1 MSNVSV
7 ERFDDFTGGLNLRA
21 DQFQLA
27 RNESPDMLNV
37 EIDPRGGI
45 FSRGAMREVNT
56 TPVIPSG
63 VWAPHRLFAF
73 QGATPNLML
82 TTTTRVYKS
91 TGGNFSV
98 LEYSAGN
105 PVTPVQDHGACMAQ
119 WGNTLYM
126 VMGTAGN
133 GGYSWS
139 TGDTYAT
146 ALTASGT
153 APHAWQ
159 AAPAPAEHKIPTA
172 QHILVHAN
180 RMFVAN
186 TTEAGV
192 SYPNRVRWSIEGIAD
207 NWIFEDYIDFD
218 GGGQGIT
225 AIASVQG
232 QLIVF
237 KPNAIFIVYGY
248 DSEDHQIV
256 QLSSKLG
263 CQSHDYVA
271 TSETG
276 VYFYSHPQGLF
287 YYNGSQIIDLF
298 DNLKSMF
305 PLGHVNFAGQ
315 EQISVSYVNRRV
327 WLSLPYSKET
337 SATTPTVSFVYD
349 PSISGGA
356 WIAHQL
362 SDGYA
367 PIGGVDF
374 TPSDGITKYYMI
386 HPTKARVLSVDEFDE
401 EKDFIDQTE
410 VGFDSYYRTGWVDGR
425 SYSAK
430 KMFRR
435 PDFIMKQV
443 DSARQVNIKVFHNF
457 EEADGNE
464 RKIFNVALGPSAT
477 GMMWGSGQWGIDNWG
492 VVAQGAQIMRGS
504 NLGLAKAVQLLFTGP
519 NGLYWGVDSI
529 SYKYNSRKISG

>member
-1 MSNVSV
+1 MSNISV

-119 WGNTLYM
+119 WGNKLYM

-133 GGYSWS
+133 GGYEWE
-139 TGDTYAT
+139 TGNPYAT
-146 ALTASGT
+146 AITASGT
-153 APHAWQ
+153 APHSWQ
-159 AAPAPAEHKIPTA
+159 ASPSPLEHKIPTA

-192 SYPNRVRWSIEGIAD
+192 SFPNRVRWSIEGIPD
-207 NWIFEDYIDFD
+207 NWIETDYIDFD

-237 KPNAIFIVYGY
+237 KPNAIFVVYGY

-256 QLSSKLG
+256 QLSAKLG
-263 CQSHDYVA
+263 CQSHDFVA

-305 PLGHVNFAGQ
+305 PLGHVNFGADD
-315 EQISVSYVNRRV
+315 QISLSYVNRRV
-327 WLSLPYSKET
+327 WLTLPYSKET
-337 SATTPTVSFVYD
+337 SPTTPTVSFIYD
-349 PSISGGA
+349 PSISGGS

-362 SDGYA
+362 ADGYA
-367 PIGGVDF
+367 PIGGTDF
-374 TPSDGITKYYMI
+374 TPSDGVTRYYMI

-410 VGFDSYYRTGWVDGR
+410 VGFNSYYRTGWVDGR

-443 DSARQVNIKVFHNF
+443 DSTRQVNVKVFHNF

-464 RKIFNVALGPSAT
+464 RKVFNISLGSAAT

-504 NLGLAKAVQLLFTGP
+504 NLGLAKSVQLLFTGP
-519 NGLYWGVDSI
+519 NGLYWGIDSI

>member
-1 MSNVSV
+1 MSNISID
-7 ERFDDFTGGLNLRA
+7 RFDDFTGGLNLRA

-45 FSRGAMREVNT
+45 FSRAAIREINS
-56 TPVIPSG
+56 TPVIASG
-63 VWAPHRLFAF
+63 DWLPQKLYAF

-82 TTTTRVYKS
+82 TTTTRVYRS

-105 PVTPVQDHGACMAQ
+105 PVAPVQTHGACFAQ
-119 WGNTLYM
+119 WGNVLYM
-126 VMGTAGN
+126 VLGTAGS

-139 TGDTYAT
+139 SGDTYAT
-146 ALTASGT
+146 PITASGSS
-153 APHAWQ
+153 PHAWQ
-159 AAPAPAEHKIPTA
+159 SAPTPAEHKVPTA
-172 QHILVHAN
+172 EHILVHAN

-186 TTEAGV
+186 THEAGIA
-192 SYPNRVRWSIEGIAD
+192 YPNRVRWSIEGVPD
-207 NWIFEDYIDFD
+207 NWKEEDYIDFD
-218 GGGQGIT
+218 AGGNGVTG
-225 AIASVQG
+225 IASVQG
-232 QLIVF
+232 HLIVF
-237 KPNAIFIVYGY
+237 KPGAIFVVYGY

-256 QLSSKLG
+256 QLSNKLG
-263 CQSHDYVA
+263 CLSHDHMA

-298 DNLKSMF
+298 DNLKPIY
-305 PLGHVNFAGQ
+305 PLGYINSSQ
-315 EQISVSYVNRRV
+315 DDKISVSYVNRRV
-327 WLSLPYSKET
+327 WLSMPYSK
-337 SATTPTVSFVYD
+337 TPSVNYSSICFIYD
-349 PSISGGA
+349 QSIGQGS
-356 WIAHQL
+356 WIAHQMG
-362 SDGYA
+362 DGYA
-367 PIGGVDF
+367 PIGGTDF
-374 TPSDGITKYYMI
+374 TLSNGITKYYMI
-386 HPTKARVLSVDEFDE
+386 HPTKPRVVSVDDFNE

-443 DSARQVNIKVFHNF
+443 DSARSINVKVFHDF

-464 RKIFNVALGPSAT
+464 RKIFNVSLGPSSS
-477 GMMWGSGQWGIDNWG
+477 GMLWGSGQWGSDYWG

-504 NLGLAKAVQLLFTGP
+504 NLGLAKSVQLLFTGP
-519 NGLYWGVDSI
+519 KGLYWGVDSI